1 MQITFELR
9 SSLVL
14 RRVYQHSFKHTCI
27 KNPQKKRML
36 KTMVGG
42 HDFIIP
48 RAFLPNI
55 GILKAPA
62 KIFFYKLHKYI
73 LGVIFFFRLPM
84 YLFYLLEYNL
94 EIK

>member
-1 MQITFELR
+1 
-9 SSLVL
+9 
-14 RRVYQHSFKHTCI
+14 
-27 KNPQKKRML
+27 ML

-73 LGVIFFFRLPM
+73 LGVIFFSTTYVSLLPTWIQFGDQIASF
-84 YLFYLLEYNL
+84 LIILNRIISSF
-94 EIK
+94 